1 MTTPDPVPVSPFGA
15 GSAYIAGQDWSAEES
30 AKAELFANG
39 LLMRGE
45 QQINRIRA
53 LSGSPSKYLD
63 LLARTS
69 AARKS
74 PATHLD
80 VQR

>member
-1 MTTPDPVPVSPFGA
+1 MAAPDPVPVSPFGA
-15 GSAYIAGQDWSAEES
+15 GSAYIAGLDWSAEES

-53 LSGSPSKYLD
+53 LAGSTSAYLN